1 MYAAGQEWTEGAVHR
16 NSGFMGETSL
26 LAEFYGR
33 RAASSSAHPRTQE
46 LDGRARMKPFLSSAV
61 KYFQLA
67 LIFVSI
73 SSVGV
78 LMGEKGL
85 AHKHALEEK
94 KQFLKR
100 ENKVLALEIKSLERK
115 VTLLRSDRRTIA
127 KAAKRKLG
135 MIGPDESVYIFDREA
150 LTTDKPECDDMG
162 PSTSVSR
169 REAVDKA
176 HASVRR

>member
-1 MYAAGQEWTEGAVHR
+1 
-16 NSGFMGETSL
+16 
-26 LAEFYGR
+26 
-33 RAASSSAHPRTQE
+33 
-46 LDGRARMKPFLSSAV
+46 MKPFLTGAV

-100 ENKVLALEIKSLERK
+100 ENKVLALDIKSLERK

-150 LTTDKPECDDMG
+150 LTTDKQECDD
-162 PSTSVSR
+162 TDVSSSGR
-169 REAVDKA
+169 QGANGGKA
-176 HASVRR
+176 HGFARR